1 MASLTRCSSCRTH
14 ILAGETTCPFCKVK
28 LPLKGLLVATAGV
41 VAFVSGIGCAYGCPD
56 GQCGGGGETTTSSS
70 SAGGG
75 TTSSSATTSSST
87 TSSTTTVADAGT
99 D

>member
-1 MASLTRCSSCRTH
+1 MSSLTRCSSCHAH
-14 ILAGETTCPFCKVK
+14 IFSGETSCPFCKVR

-56 GQCGGGGETTTSSS
+56 NQCGGGGETTTTT

-75 TTSSSATTSSST
+75 TTSS
-87 TSSTTTVADAGT
+87 TTTATDAGT